1 MDVRISELIDMQQD
15 KSLQKGGLLMSYRV
29 NRHIVLVFVGSLLAG
44 LVLTASAQMAPGPI
58 EPGAGGWRT
67 WVLASGQ
74 ELRLAPPPDAQAT
87 ATELQE
93 LRTLAGQR
101 DAAAL
106 ERIRYW
112 DFWSPA
118 HRWNEMLTDTAV
130 AQNFGAGGGA
140 GIRAYAML
148 NVAIHDALI
157 AAWDS
162 KYAHNRRR
170 PGEADP
176 QLVSA
181 LPAPR
186 SPSYPCEYAVAA
198 GAGAAVLAHIFP
210 AEAQRFTAAAEEA
223 ARSRVLAGVV
233 YPSDTRAGLD
243 LGRAVAARVIEYLK
257 PDDTKWAGPVPV
269 GPGRW
274 TGSNPGGVDDVR
286 WKPFVLSSASQFRP
300 APPPA
305 PDSAERAAE
314 IAEVKNFKRTP
325 VTNSKV
331 FYWQF
336 GQYGGP
342 GLLHRLSDEVG
353 RRLAELGLD
362 GNAPRAA
369 RAYALVHVAHYD
381 AWIASQDAKFHYWTA
396 RPNQF
401 DPSITTV
408 VPTPNFPT
416 YVSNA
421 ATLAMAPTRVLGYLF
436 PHEANRYQGW
446 AQEFGESRLW
456 AGIHFRSD
464 IEAGWEIGRRVAAAF
479 IERAQ
484 HDGAEGLNA
493 RAKSQ

>member
-1 MDVRISELIDMQQD
+1 MQRNPRKLSLI
-15 KSLQKGGLLMSYRV
+15 LTCG
-29 NRHIVLVFVGSLLAG
+29 FLLAG
-44 LVLTASAQMAPGPI
+44 ITITASAQMVSGPI
-58 EPGAGGWRT
+58 EPRAGTWKT
-67 WVLASGQ
+67 WVLKSGS
-74 ELRLAPPPDAQAT
+74 ELRLRPPPDAQAT
-87 ATELQE
+87 ASEIQE
-93 LRTLAGQR
+93 LRALAGGR
-101 DAAAL
+101 DAVAL

-112 DFWSPA
+112 DFSSPSY
-118 HRWNEMLTDTAV
+118 RWNEMLTDTA
-130 AQNFGAGGGA
+130 APQNFGAGGGL
-140 GIRAYAML
+140 GIRAFAML

-176 QLVSA
+176 KLASA

-198 GAGAAVLAHIFP
+198 GAGSAVLAHLFP
-210 AEAQRFTAAAEEA
+210 GEAKRFADAAEEA
-223 ARSRVLAGVV
+223 ARSRVMAGVV

-243 LGRAVAARVIEYLK
+243 LGKAVAARVIEHLK
-257 PDDTKWAGPVPV
+257 MDGKKWEGTVPV
-269 GPGRW
+269 GPGLW
-274 TGSNPGGVDDVR
+274 VGSNPGGADDVT
-286 WKPFVLSSASQFRP
+286 WKLFVLSSASQFRP
-300 APPPA
+300 GPPPA
-305 PDSAERAAE
+305 PDSPERAAE

-325 VTNSKV
+325 ITNSKV

-342 GLLHRLSDEVG
+342 GVLHRLSDEVG

-362 GNAPRAA
+362 RNAPRAA

-381 AWIASQDAKFHYWTA
+381 GWIASQDAKFHYWTA

-401 DPSITTV
+401 DPTITTV
-408 VPTPNFPT
+408 VPNPNFPT

-421 ATLAMAPTRVLGYLF
+421 ATLGTAPTTVLSHLF
-436 PHEANRYQGW
+436 PREAARYRSL

-464 IEAGWEIGRRVAAAF
+464 IDAGFAIGRAVGQKV
-479 IERAQ
+479 IERAKA
-484 HDGAEGLNA
+484 DGTE
-493 RAKSQ
+493 

>member
-1 MDVRISELIDMQQD
+1 MRWTRETWLGMT
-15 KSLQKGGLLMSYRV
+15 LMSLA
-29 NRHIVLVFVGSLLAG
+29 VLGLAHTAAAQPAQD
-44 LVLTASAQMAPGPI
+44 LV
-58 EPGAGGWRT
+58 EPKAGTWKT
-67 WVLASGQ
+67 WVLASGS
-74 ELRLAPPPDAQAT
+74 ELRLPPPPDAAATQA
-87 ATELQE
+87 ELAE
-93 LRTLAGQR
+93 LKGMAAQR

-106 ERIRYW
+106 ESMRYW
-112 DFWSPA
+112 NAGAPSY
-118 HRWNEMLTDTAV
+118 RWNELLTDTAV

-140 GIRAYAML
+140 GIRAFAML

-170 PGEADP
+170 PSEIDSQFAS
-176 QLVSA
+176 V
-181 LPAPR
+181 LPVPR
-186 SPSYPCEYAVAA
+186 SPSYPCEHAVAA
-198 GAGAAVLAHIFP
+198 GAGSAVLAHLFP
-210 AEAQRFTAAAEEA
+210 QEAQRFTAAAEEA

-257 PDDTKWAGPVPV
+257 PDDTKWAGTVPV
-269 GPGRW
+269 GPGLW

-300 APPPA
+300 GPPPA
-305 PDSAERAAE
+305 PDSAELAAE
-314 IAEVKNFKRTP
+314 LAEVKNFKRTP

-342 GLLHRLSDEVG
+342 GLLHRLSEEVG
-353 RRLAELGLD
+353 RRLAESGLD

-369 RAYALVHVAHYD
+369 RVYALVHVAHYD
-381 AWIASQDAKFHYWTA
+381 GWIASQDAKFHYWTA

-421 ATLAMAPTRVLGYLF
+421 ATLGTSSTVVLGYLF
-436 PHEANRYQGW
+436 PRQAARYEGW
-446 AQEFGESRLW
+446 AREFGESRLW

-464 IEAGWEIGRRVAAAF
+464 IEAGFAIGRAVAQKV
-479 IERAQ
+479 IERAKA
-484 HDGAEGLNA
+484 DGASTGAL
-493 RAKSQ
+493 

>member
-1 MDVRISELIDMQQD
+1 MQRNAR
-15 KSLQKGGLLMSYRV
+15 KLWLFLTC
-29 NRHIVLVFVGSLLAG
+29 GSLLAG
-44 LVLTASAQMAPGPI
+44 ITITASAQTVSGPI
-58 EPGAGGWRT
+58 EPRAGTWKP
-67 WVLASGQ
+67 WVLKSGS
-74 ELRLAPPPDAQAT
+74 ELRLRPPPDAQT
-87 ATELQE
+87 NSSEIEELGS
-93 LRTLAGQR
+93 LAKRR

-118 HRWNEMLTDTAV
+118 HRWNEMLSDTAV
-130 AQNFGAGGGA
+130 AQNFGIGGGN
-140 GIRAYAML
+140 GIRAFAML

-176 QLVSA
+176 KLASA

-186 SPSYPCEYAVAA
+186 SPSYPCEYSVAA
-198 GAGAAVLAHIFP
+198 GAGSAILAHLFP
-210 AEAQRFTAAAEEA
+210 TEAKRFAEAAEEA
-223 ARSRVLAGVV
+223 AQSRVIAGVV
-233 YPSDTRAGLD
+233 YPSDTRAGLE
-243 LGRAVAARVIEYLK
+243 LGRAVAVRVIEYLK
-257 PDDTKWAGPVPV
+257 PDETKWAGTVPV
-269 GPGRW
+269 GPGLW

-286 WKPFVLSSASQFRP
+286 WKLFVLSSASQFRP
-300 APPPA
+300 GPPPA
-305 PDSAERAAE
+305 PESAERAAE
-314 IAEVKNFKRTP
+314 VAEVKNFKRTP
-325 VTNSKV
+325 ITNGKV

-336 GQYGGP
+336 GQYAGP
-342 GLLHRLSDEVG
+342 GLIHRLSDEVG

-362 GNAPRAA
+362 RNAPRAA

-401 DPSITTV
+401 DPTITTV
-408 VPTPNFPT
+408 VPNPNFPT

-421 ATLAMAPTRVLGYLF
+421 ATLGMAPTLVLGYLF
-436 PHEANRYQGW
+436 PREAARYRGW

-464 IEAGWEIGRRVAAAF
+464 IESGFTIGREVGQKV
-479 IERAQ
+479 IERAKA
-484 HDGAEGLNA
+484 DGA
-493 RAKSQ
+493 Q

>member
-1 MDVRISELIDMQQD
+1 MRRM
-15 KSLQKGGLLMSYRV
+15 KGTWLGIILMS
-29 NRHIVLVFVGSLLAG
+29 LTLLA
-44 LVLTASAQMAPGPI
+44 LAHTLAAQPAQDMV
-58 EPGAGGWRT
+58 EPKAGTWKT
-67 WVLASGQ
+67 WVLASGS
-74 ELRLAPPPDAQAT
+74 ELRLPPPPDAAAT
-87 ATELQE
+87 KAELAE
-93 LRTLAGQR
+93 LKRLAAQR

-106 ERIRYW
+106 ESIRYW
-112 DFWSPA
+112 NAGAPSY
-118 HRWNEMLTDTAV
+118 RWNEMLTDTAV

-140 GIRAYAML
+140 GIRAFAML

-170 PGEADP
+170 PSEADP
-176 QLVSA
+176 QFASA
-181 LPAPR
+181 LPVPR
-186 SPSYPCEYAVAA
+186 SPSYPCEHAVAA
-198 GAGAAVLAHIFP
+198 GAGSAVLAHLFP
-210 AEAQRFTAAAEEA
+210 KEAQRFTAAAEEA

-243 LGRAVAARVIEYLK
+243 LGRAVAARVIEHLK
-257 PDDTKWAGPVPV
+257 LDDTKWAGTVPV
-269 GPGRW
+269 GPGLW
-274 TGSNPGGVDDVR
+274 TGSNPGGIDDVR
-286 WKPFVLSSASQFRP
+286 WKPLVLSSANQFRP
-300 APPPA
+300 GPPPA

-314 IAEVKNFKRTP
+314 LAEVKNFKRTP

-342 GLLHRLSDEVG
+342 GLLHRLSEEVS
-353 RRLAELGLD
+353 RRLVESGLD

-381 AWIASQDAKFHYWTA
+381 GWIASQDAKFHYWTA
-396 RPNQF
+396 RPDQF

-421 ATLAMAPTRVLGYLF
+421 ATLGTVSTLVLGYLF
-436 PHEANRYQGW
+436 PRQAARYEGW
-446 AQEFGESRLW
+446 AREFGESRLW

-464 IEAGWEIGRRVAAAF
+464 IEAGSAIGRAVAQKV
-479 IERAQ
+479 IERAKA
-484 HDGAEGLNA
+484 DGASDGAL
-493 RAKSQ
+493 